1 VTLGSFARRRILQ
14 ALVTLLAL
22 TLVVHAGISLIPGD
36 PVRALFGFVPP
47 SPAELTELRARYG
60 LDQPYPIQYLSYLG
74 QLLQGNLGVTI
85 SFNPQP
91 VTSVIRPTL
100 PTTALLIG
108 IGLILQLVTA
118 YGIAVV
124 SMLRRSRLVSAI
136 TWWLAVAATAA
147 PVIFTAW
154 ALRSY
159 FSIGYQGLGWFPF
172 AFDGTPESYVLP
184 MIALIVMLVGPV
196 VLLFRSELLDT
207 LRSSFTRHA
216 VASGVPDLRIVAV
229 HAAKASAGPVI
240 AYLGASLGYL
250 LTGVVIV
257 EAIYDV
263 PGVGNL
269 ILDSVARR
277 DRAVVVSGVLVI
289 SVLAILGGMVAD
301 IAAAALDPRL
311 RLEGEGQ
318 RH

>member
-1 VTLGSFARRRILQ
+1 MTLGSFARRRVLQ

-22 TLVVHAGISLIPGD
+22 TLVVHAGITFLGGD

-47 SPAELTELRARYG
+47 SPEELEALRAQFG
-60 LDQPYPIQYLSYLG
+60 LDDPYIIQYLSYLG
-74 QLLQGNLGVTI
+74 RLFQGNLGVTI

-91 VTSVIRPTL
+91 VRTVVGATL
-100 PTTALLIG
+100 PTTAVLIG
-108 IGLILQLVTA
+108 IGLVLQLTTA
-118 YGIAVV
+118 YGVAVL
-124 SMLRRSRLVSAI
+124 SMLRRNRLVSTL
-136 TWWLAVAATAA
+136 TWWAAVAATAA

-154 ALRSY
+154 ALRS
-159 FSIGYQGLGWFPF
+159 FFTLGYQGLDWFPF
-172 AFDGTPESYVLP
+172 PFDGTSGSYVLP
-184 MIALIVMLVGPV
+184 MIALVAMLAGPV

-207 LRSSFTRHA
+207 LRSTFTRFA
-216 VASGVPDLRIVAV
+216 VASGHSDIRIVGV

-257 EAIYDV
+257 EEVYDI

-277 DRAVVVSGVLVI
+277 DRAVVVGGVLVI
-289 SVLAILGGMVAD
+289 SVLAILGGAVAD
-301 IAAAALDPRL
+301 IVAAALDPRI
-311 RLEGEGQ
+311 RLEGD
-318 RH
+318 RPH

>member
-1 VTLGSFARRRILQ
+1 MTLGSFARRRVLQ

-47 SPAELTELRARYG
+47 SPAELAELRARYG
-60 LDQPYPIQYLSYLG
+60 LDQAYPVQYLSYLT
-74 QLLQGNLGVTI
+74 QLVQGNLGVTI
-85 SFNPQP
+85 SFTPQP
-91 VTSVIRPTL
+91 VSTVVGASL
-100 PTTALLIG
+100 PTTAILIG
-108 IGLILQLVTA
+108 VGLLLQLTTA
-118 YGIAVV
+118 YGVTV
-124 SMLRRSRLVSAI
+124 LSMFRRSRLVSAL
-136 TWWLAVAATAA
+136 TWWVAVAATAA

-154 ALRSY
+154 ALRS
-159 FSIGYQGLGWFPF
+159 FFTLGYQGLDWFPYP
-172 AFDGTPESYVLP
+172 FDGTPDAYVLP
-184 MIALIVMLVGPV
+184 LIALVAMLAGPV

-207 LRSSFTRHA
+207 LRSTFTRFA
-216 VASGVPDLRIVAV
+216 VASGHSELRIVAV

-257 EAIYDV
+257 ESVYDI

-277 DRAVVVSGVLVI
+277 DRAVVVGGVLII
-289 SVLAILGGMVAD
+289 SVFAILGGMVAD
-301 IAAAALDPRL
+301 IVAAAVDPRI
-311 RLEGEGQ
+311 RLEGDAP
-318 RH
+318 R

>member
-1 VTLGSFARRRILQ
+1 MTLGSFARRRVLQ

-22 TLVVHAGISLIPGD
+22 TLVVHAGISLIGGD

-47 SPAELTELRARYG
+47 SPEELTALRARYG
-60 LDQPYPIQYLSYLG
+60 LDQPYPVQYLAYLT

-85 SFNPQP
+85 SFTPQP
-91 VTSVIRPTL
+91 VSSVVRAAL
-100 PTTALLIG
+100 PTTAVLIG
-108 IGLILQLVTA
+108 IGLVLQVTIA
-118 YGIAVV
+118 YGVAVV
-124 SMLRRSRLVSAI
+124 SMLRRLRLVSAL

-159 FSIGYQGLGWFPF
+159 LTRGYQGLDLFPYP
-172 AFDGTPESYVLP
+172 FDGTPGSYVLP
-184 MIALIVMLVGPV
+184 MFALVAMLAGPV
-196 VLLFRSELLDT
+196 ILLFRSELLET
-207 LRSSFTRHA
+207 LRSTFTKFA
-216 VASGVPDLRIVAV
+216 VASGHSDLKIVGV

-250 LTGVVIV
+250 MTGVVIV
-257 EAIYDV
+257 EAIYDI

-277 DRAVVVSGVLVI
+277 DRAVVVGGVLVI
-289 SVLAILGGMVAD
+289 SVLAILGGMAAD
-301 IAAAALDPRL
+301 IVAATLDPRL
-311 RLEGEGQ
+311 RLEGD
-318 RH
+318 RPR

>member
-1 VTLGSFARRRILQ
+1 VTLGSFARRRVLQ

-22 TLVVHAGISLIPGD
+22 TLVVHAGVTYLGGD

-47 SPAELTELRARYG
+47 SPEELAALRAQYG
-60 LDQPYPIQYLSYLG
+60 LDQPYPVQYFTYLTH
-74 QLLQGNLGVTI
+74 LLQGNLGVTI

-91 VTSVIRPTL
+91 VNSLVAATL
-100 PTTALLIG
+100 PTTLLLIG
-108 IGLILQLVTA
+108 VGLVLQLTIA
-118 YGIAVV
+118 YGVAVV
-124 SMLRRSRLVSAI
+124 SMLRRSKVVSAI
-136 TWWLAVAATAA
+136 TWWVAVAATAA

-159 FSIGYQGLGWFPF
+159 FTLGYQGLDWFPYP
-172 AFDGTPESYVLP
+172 FDGTPEAYVLP
-184 MIALIVMLVGPV
+184 MIALVAMLAGPV

-207 LRSSFTRHA
+207 LRSTFTRYA
-216 VASGVPDLRIVAV
+216 VASGVSDLRIVGV

-257 EAIYDV
+257 ETIYDI

-277 DRAVVVSGVLVI
+277 DRAVVVGGVLVI
-289 SVLAILGGMVAD
+289 SVLAIIGGMVAD
-301 IAAAALDPRL
+301 IVAAALDPRI
-311 RLEGEGQ
+311 RLEGSEP
-318 RH
+318 R

>member
-1 VTLGSFARRRILQ
+1 VTIGSFARRRVLQ

-36 PVRALFGFVPP
+36 PIRALFGFVPP
-47 SPAELTELRARYG
+47 SPEELEALRARFG
-60 LDQPYPIQYLSYLG
+60 LDQPYPVQYLTYLT

-85 SFNPQP
+85 SFTPQP
-91 VTSVIRPTL
+91 VSSVVGATL
-100 PTTALLIG
+100 PTTAVLIG
-108 IGLILQLVTA
+108 IGLVLQVTTA
-118 YGIAVV
+118 YGVAVV
-124 SMLRRSRLVSAI
+124 SMLRRFRLVSVL
-136 TWWLAVAATAA
+136 TWWAAVAATAA

-159 FSIGYQGLGWFPF
+159 FTLGYQGLDWFPYP
-172 AFDGTPESYVLP
+172 FDGTPEAYVLP
-184 MIALIVMLVGPV
+184 MIALVAMLAGPV

-207 LRSSFTRHA
+207 LQSTFAKFA
-216 VASGVPDLRIVAV
+216 VASGHSDLRIVGV

-250 LTGVVIV
+250 MTGVVIV
-257 EAIYDV
+257 EAIYDI

-277 DRAVVVSGVLVI
+277 DRAVVVGGVLVI
-289 SVLAILGGMVAD
+289 SVLAILGGMAAD
-301 IAAAALDPRL
+301 IVAAMLDPRL
-311 RLEGEGQ
+311 RLEGDGP
-318 RH
+318 R

>member
-1 VTLGSFARRRILQ
+1 MLQ

-22 TLVVHAGISLIPGD
+22 TLVVHAGISLIGGD

-47 SPAELTELRARYG
+47 SPAELAELRARYG
-60 LDQPYPIQYLSYLG
+60 LDQPYPVQYLAYLT
-74 QLLQGNLGVTI
+74 QLLQGNLGRTI
-85 SFNPQP
+85 SFTPQP
-91 VTSVIRPTL
+91 VTSVVGATL
-100 PTTALLIG
+100 PTTAVLIG
-108 IGLILQLVTA
+108 IGLVLQVTTA

-124 SMLRRSRLVSAI
+124 SMLRRNKLVSAL
-136 TWWLAVAATAA
+136 TWWVAVAATAA

-154 ALRSY
+154 ALRS
-159 FSIGYQGLGWFPF
+159 FFTLGYQGLDWFPYP
-172 AFDGTPESYVLP
+172 FDGTPEAYVLP
-184 MIALIVMLVGPV
+184 LIALVAMLAGPV

-207 LRSSFTRHA
+207 LRSTFTKFA
-216 VASGVPDLRIVAV
+216 VASGHSDLRIISV
-229 HAAKASAGPVI
+229 HAAKASAGPVV

-257 EAIYDV
+257 EAIYDI

-289 SVLAILGGMVAD
+289 SVLAILGGMAAD
-301 IAAAALDPRL
+301 IVAAALDPRI

-318 RH
+318 R

>member
-1 VTLGSFARRRILQ
+1 VTIGSFARRRVLQ

-36 PVRALFGFVPP
+36 PIRALFGFVPP
-47 SPAELTELRARYG
+47 APEELAALRARYG
-60 LDQPYPIQYLSYLG
+60 LDQPYPVQYLAYLT

-91 VTSVIRPTL
+91 VSRVLGATL

-108 IGLILQLVTA
+108 IGLVLQLTTA
-118 YGIAVV
+118 YGVAVV
-124 SMLRRSRLVSAI
+124 SMLRRFRLVSAV
-136 TWWLAVAATAA
+136 TWWVAVAATAA

-159 FSIGYQGLGWFPF
+159 FTLGYQGLGWFPYR
-172 AFDGTPESYVLP
+172 FDGTPEAYVLP
-184 MIALIVMLVGPV
+184 MIALVVMLAGPV
-196 VLLFRSELLDT
+196 VLLFRSEMLHT
-207 LRSSFTRHA
+207 LQSTFAKFA
-216 VASGVPDLRIVAV
+216 VASGHSDLRIVGV

-257 EAIYDV
+257 EAIYEI
-263 PGVGNL
+263 PGIGNL

-289 SVLAILGGMVAD
+289 SVLAILGGMAAD
-301 IAAAALDPRL
+301 IVAAVLDPRL
-311 RLEGEGQ
+311 RLEGDGPQ
-318 RH
+318 

>member
-1 VTLGSFARRRILQ
+1 VTIGSFARRRVLQ

-36 PVRALFGFVPP
+36 PIRALFGFIPP
-47 SPAELTELRARYG
+47 SPEELEALRARFG
-60 LDQPYPIQYLSYLG
+60 LDQPYPVQYLTYLT

-85 SFNPQP
+85 SFTPQP
-91 VTSVIRPTL
+91 VSSVVGATL
-100 PTTALLIG
+100 PTTAVLIG
-108 IGLILQLVTA
+108 IGLVLQVTTA
-118 YGIAVV
+118 YGVAVV
-124 SMLRRSRLVSAI
+124 SMLRRFRLVSVL
-136 TWWLAVAATAA
+136 TWWAAVAATAA

-159 FSIGYQGLGWFPF
+159 FTLGYQGLDWFPYP
-172 AFDGTPESYVLP
+172 FDGTPEAYVLP
-184 MIALIVMLVGPV
+184 MIALVAMLAGPV

-207 LRSSFTRHA
+207 LQSTFAKFA
-216 VASGVPDLRIVAV
+216 VASGHSDLRIVGV

-250 LTGVVIV
+250 MTGVVIV
-257 EAIYDV
+257 EAIYDI

-277 DRAVVVSGVLVI
+277 DRAVVVGGVLVI
-289 SVLAILGGMVAD
+289 SVLAILGGMAAD
-301 IAAAALDPRL
+301 IVAAMLDPRL
-311 RLEGEGQ
+311 RLEGDGL
-318 RH
+318 R

>member
-1 VTLGSFARRRILQ
+1 MTLGSFARRRVLQ

-22 TLVVHAGISLIPGD
+22 TLVVHAGITLLGGD

-47 SPAELTELRARYG
+47 DPAELAELRARYG
-60 LDQPYPIQYLSYLG
+60 LDEPYPVQYLTYLT

-85 SFNPQP
+85 SFTPQP
-91 VTSVIRPTL
+91 VTRVVASTL
-100 PTTALLIG
+100 PTTAILIG
-108 IGLILQLVTA
+108 VGLLLQVTTA

-124 SMLRRSRLVSAI
+124 SMLRRNRLVSTV
-136 TWWLAVAATAA
+136 TWWVAVAATAA

-159 FSIGYQGLGWFPF
+159 FTLGYQGLDWFPYP
-172 AFDGTPESYVLP
+172 FDGTPKGYVLP
-184 MIALIVMLVGPV
+184 MIALVAMLAGPV

-207 LRSSFTRHA
+207 LRSTFTRFA
-216 VASGVPDLRIVAV
+216 VASGHSDLRIVSV

-257 EAIYDV
+257 ETVYDI

-269 ILDSVARR
+269 ILDSVRRR
-277 DRAVVVSGVLVI
+277 DRAVVVGGVLVI
-289 SVLAILGGMVAD
+289 SVLAILGGMAAD
-301 IAAAALDPRL
+301 IVAAALDPRL
-311 RLEGEGQ
+311 RLEEDGP
-318 RH
+318 R

>member
-1 VTLGSFARRRILQ
+1 VTLGAFARRRILQ
-14 ALVTLLAL
+14 ALVTLLIL
-22 TLVVHAGISLIPGD
+22 TLVVHGGVTLLGGD
-36 PVRALFGFVPP
+36 PIRALFGFVPP
-47 SPAELTELRARYG
+47 SPAELAELRARYG
-60 LDQPYPIQYLSYLG
+60 LDQPYPVQYWAYLT
-74 QLLQGNLGVTI
+74 QLAQGNLGMTI
-85 SFNPQP
+85 SFTPQP

-100 PTTALLIG
+100 PTTGALIA
-108 IGLILQLVTA
+108 IGLVLQLTTA
-118 YGIAVV
+118 YGVAVV
-124 SMLRRSRLVSAI
+124 SMLRRNKLVSAL
-136 TWWLAVAATAA
+136 TWWAAVAATAA

-159 FSIGYQGLGWFPF
+159 FTLGYQGLDWFPYP
-172 AFDGTPESYVLP
+172 FDSTPEAYVLP
-184 MIALIVMLVGPV
+184 MIALVAMLAGPV

-207 LRSSFTRHA
+207 LRSTFSRFA
-216 VASGVPDLRIVAV
+216 VASGVSDVRIIGV

-257 EAIYDV
+257 EAIYDI

-277 DRAVVVSGVLVI
+277 DRAVVVGGVLVI

-301 IAAAALDPRL
+301 IAAAAIDPRI
-311 RLEGEGQ
+311 RLEGDGP
-318 RH
+318 R

>member
-1 VTLGSFARRRILQ
+1 MTLGSFARRRVLQ

-22 TLVVHAGISLIPGD
+22 TLVVHAGITLLGGD

-47 SPAELTELRARYG
+47 DPAELAELRARYG
-60 LDQPYPIQYLSYLG
+60 LDEPYPVQYLTYLT

-85 SFNPQP
+85 SFTPQP
-91 VTSVIRPTL
+91 VTRVVASTL
-100 PTTALLIG
+100 PTTAILIG
-108 IGLILQLVTA
+108 VGLLLQVTTA

-124 SMLRRSRLVSAI
+124 SMLRRNRLVSAV
-136 TWWLAVAATAA
+136 TWWVAVAATAA

-159 FSIGYQGLGWFPF
+159 FTLGYQGLDWFPYP
-172 AFDGTPESYVLP
+172 FDGTPKGYVLP
-184 MIALIVMLVGPV
+184 MIALVAMLAGPV

-207 LRSSFTRHA
+207 LRSTFTRFA
-216 VASGVPDLRIVAV
+216 VASGHSDLRIVSV

-257 EAIYDV
+257 ETVYDI

-269 ILDSVARR
+269 ILDSVRRR
-277 DRAVVVSGVLVI
+277 DRAVVVGGVLVI
-289 SVLAILGGMVAD
+289 SVLAILGGMAAD
-301 IAAAALDPRL
+301 IVAAALDPRL
-311 RLEGEGQ
+311 RLEEDGP
-318 RH
+318 R

>member
-1 VTLGSFARRRILQ
+1 MTLGSFARRRVLQ

-22 TLVVHAGISLIPGD
+22 TLVVHAGISLIGGD

-47 SPAELTELRARYG
+47 SPTELAELRARYG
-60 LDQPYPIQYLSYLG
+60 LDQPYPAQYLAYLT

-85 SFNPQP
+85 SLTPQP
-91 VTSVIRPTL
+91 VTSVVAATL
-100 PTTALLIG
+100 PTTAVLIG
-108 IGLILQLVTA
+108 IGLVLQVTTA
-118 YGIAVV
+118 YGVAVV
-124 SMLRRSRLVSAI
+124 TMLRRSKLVSAL

-159 FSIGYQGLGWFPF
+159 LTLGYGGRDWFPYSY
-172 AFDGTPESYVLP
+172 DGTAGAYVLP
-184 MIALIVMLVGPV
+184 LIALVAMLAGPV
-196 VLLFRSELLDT
+196 ILLFRSELLDT
-207 LRSSFTRHA
+207 LRSTFTKFA
-216 VASGVPDLRIVAV
+216 VASGHSDLRIVGV

-250 LTGVVIV
+250 MTGVVIV
-257 EAIYDV
+257 EAIYDI

-277 DRAVVVSGVLVI
+277 DRAVVVGGVLVI
-289 SVLAILGGMVAD
+289 SVLAILGGMAAD
-301 IAAAALDPRL
+301 IVAATLDPRL
-311 RLEGEGQ
+311 RLEGDGP
-318 RH
+318 R

>member
-1 VTLGSFARRRILQ
+1 MTLGSFARRRVLQ

-22 TLVVHAGISLIPGD
+22 TLVVHAGITLLGGD

-47 SPAELTELRARYG
+47 DPAELAELRARYG
-60 LDQPYPIQYLSYLG
+60 LDEPYPVQYLTYLT

-85 SFNPQP
+85 SFTPQP
-91 VTSVIRPTL
+91 VTRVVASTL
-100 PTTALLIG
+100 PTTAILIG
-108 IGLILQLVTA
+108 VGLLLQVTTA

-124 SMLRRSRLVSAI
+124 SMLRRNRLVSAL
-136 TWWLAVAATAA
+136 TWWVAVAATAA

-159 FSIGYQGLGWFPF
+159 FTLGYQGLDWFPDP
-172 AFDGTPESYVLP
+172 FDGTPKAYVLP
-184 MIALIVMLVGPV
+184 LIALVAMLAGPV

-207 LRSSFTRHA
+207 LRSTFTRFA
-216 VASGVPDLRIVAV
+216 VASGHSDLRIVSV

-257 EAIYDV
+257 ETVYDI

-269 ILDSVARR
+269 ILDSVRRR
-277 DRAVVVSGVLVI
+277 DRAVVVGGVLVI
-289 SVLAILGGMVAD
+289 SVLAILGGMAAD
-301 IAAAALDPRL
+301 IVAAALDPRL
-311 RLEGEGQ
+311 RLEEDGP
-318 RH
+318 R